1 MVEGELEGG
10 FDDQLMDEAILGRW
24 KGKER
29 GGNWEEEER
38 FGSDDEEE
46 KRSG

>member
-10 FDDQLMDEAILGRW
+10 LDDQLIEEAIIGRR
-24 KGKER
+24 KGKGK

-46 KRSG
+46 KLSS